1 VKRNPGQASR
11 HDPGF
16 RFAQSGLFPHS
27 DDQLIS
33 LDPELRAGA
42 VEVAFGEEGVEQR
55 FRESPRAKIFEKQR
69 AGVAWIGGGFDPP
82 GKKLLRL
89 RRVFCQAGR
98 LSKGMSCRAVKSF
111 RGFAIVPCANIVAR
125 ATSSIFCRQ

>member
-1 VKRNPGQASR
+1 VKRNPGQGSR

-16 RFAQSGLFPHS
+16 RFAQSGLLPRS

-55 FRESPRAKIFEKQR
+55 F
-69 AGVAWIGGGFDPP
+69 G
-82 GKKLLRL
+82 
-89 RRVFCQAGR
+89 
-98 LSKGMSCRAVKSF
+98 
-111 RGFAIVPCANIVAR
+111 
-125 ATSSIFCRQ
+125 